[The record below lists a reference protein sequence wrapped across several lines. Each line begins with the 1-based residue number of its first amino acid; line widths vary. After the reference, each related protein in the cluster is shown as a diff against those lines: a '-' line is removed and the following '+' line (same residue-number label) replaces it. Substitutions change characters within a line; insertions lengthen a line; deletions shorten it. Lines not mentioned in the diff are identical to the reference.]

1 MAVERVPMTP
11 NYWLLP
17 CWSVSDAEYEQLIF
31 WLRFNFIRAA
41 PNSRLIVS
49 RPEEAWSTK
58 IVLVA
63 GKNHIGEV
71 TQIVN
76 GWSMVMQDIQ
86 TLTYLLKYASISN
99 ITWPLNLMLLMMLF
113 KCLCGCWTVA
123 YTEGQMEAPVHSL
136 ALKILNFW
144 SYR

>member
-49 RPEEAWSTK
+49 RPEEAWLTK

-63 GKNHIGEV
+63 ENKIHIGEV
-71 TQIVN
+71 TQITA
-76 GWSMVMQDIQ
+76 GLW
-86 TLTYLLKYASISN
+86 
-99 ITWPLNLMLLMMLF
+99 
-113 KCLCGCWTVA
+113 
-123 YTEGQMEAPVHSL
+123 
-136 ALKILNFW
+136 
-144 SYR
+144 